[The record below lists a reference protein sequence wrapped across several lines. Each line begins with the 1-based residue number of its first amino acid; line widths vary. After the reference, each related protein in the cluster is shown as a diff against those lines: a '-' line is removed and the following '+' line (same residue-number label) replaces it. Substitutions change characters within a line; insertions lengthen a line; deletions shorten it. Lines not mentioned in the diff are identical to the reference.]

1 MALID
6 AFFTQSAEVKPF
18 ERQGDGEPIFG
29 AVETRP
35 CRIEMGAHL
44 TTVHDRKDGQIDQVE
59 ARALMFCNGPKIPT
73 DSIVTYDGE
82 DYRVVRCEEMVGF
95 GFSHCEVYLM

>member
-6 AFFTQSAEVKPF
+6 AFFTQSVQIKPF
-18 ERQGDGEPIFG
+18 VCQGAGEPIYG
-29 AVETRP
+29 AVETRS
-35 CRIEMGAHL
+35 CRMEMGAHL
-44 TTVHDRKDGQIDQVE
+44 TTVHKTEQGQIDQVE

-82 DYRVVRCEEMVGF
+82 DYKVVRCEEMVGF